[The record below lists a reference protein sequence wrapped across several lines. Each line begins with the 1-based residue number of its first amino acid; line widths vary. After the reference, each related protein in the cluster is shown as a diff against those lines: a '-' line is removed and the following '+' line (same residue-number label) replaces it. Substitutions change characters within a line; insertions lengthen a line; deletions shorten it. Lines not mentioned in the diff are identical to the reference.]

1 VYINVEISRHVTYRI
16 LVLNAI
22 QDETEKKIRRPPAQ
36 YSTLPLKVIEG
47 TMSINFNQQRTS
59 VNCPQ

>member
-1 VYINVEISRHVTYRI
+1 MYINVEISRHVTYRI

-22 QDETEKKIRRPPAQ
+22 QDETEKKIRPPPSQ